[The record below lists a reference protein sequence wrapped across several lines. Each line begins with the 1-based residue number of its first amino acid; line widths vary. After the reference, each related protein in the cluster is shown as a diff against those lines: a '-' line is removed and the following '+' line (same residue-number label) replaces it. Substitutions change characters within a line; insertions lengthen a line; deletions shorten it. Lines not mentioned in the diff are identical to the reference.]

1 MGNDI
6 CERKHC
12 GVLTSKRAF
21 DRAKKT
27 MTQIRLD
34 VLMAVEKSLDHG
46 LTAKEYAEQ
55 TGRPLNA
62 VSGRFSELARDGW
75 IERSDKRRDGAAVW
89 RATI

>member
-6 CERKHC
+6 CERKHG

-21 DRAKKT
+21 ERAKKT
-27 MTQIRLD
+27 MTQTRLE
-34 VLMAVEKSLDHG
+34 VLLEVEKSLDHG
-46 LTAKEYAEQ
+46 LTAKEYAEK
-55 TGRPLNA
+55 TDRPLNA
-62 VSGRFSELARDGW
+62 VSGRFTELARDGW